1 MTSELEIALAGVESL
16 YDIPED
22 DLIGEVLIPAMSVAD
37 RVRVGAG
44 FFSSQCLAQIAPGL
58 ASFLGQSNGIIELL
72 ISPSISDADR
82 DALARGVLSPQEAI
96 QIAVERLLEE
106 ASLSQHALVHHT
118 LDCLAYLVAAKRM
131 VVRFALMKQGMY
143 HKKLWLLHS
152 GATWA
157 AVHGSGNATARGL
170 LVNGEQMSVDRPWV
184 DGSASQ
190 ARVTKLLA
198 RWDTQWTNRSP
209 HVLCLDL
216 KDGLRVIDRRHTGS
230 TPPSIDDFWQA
241 WNADH
246 ARGLEPPLPPN
257 IDVTVPR
264 LLTIPENVEWK
275 TGKFGHQGHAVDA
288 FLGNGSRGVLA
299 IATGG
304 GKTQTALITA
314 VHEQDRHKGPVL
326 VVIIVPSAPLQR
338 QWAEAVRGFG
348 VEPFQPSTTSGPGRR
363 GLLEEIRA
371 GLSGRDPFTAVM
383 LCTQKLFTEDE
394 SIRSFIAELPAEVLA
409 VLVGDEVHNLGSA
422 GFTAKAPHR
431 FDVRLGLSAT
441 PTRQYDADG
450 TEALFEFFGSQVYEF
465 TLRDAINAGCLTP
478 YNYHVHQVELTEQEM
493 AEYEDLTR
501 QLQRKGFI
509 GADDG
514 KDFGHDAQVE
524 HLLRKRRAVLEQ
536 VQAKIPALERL
547 LEMGGPQNVARTLIY
562 TSAKPVA
569 LTGPSQIYLVNGVL
583 RRLGIRFHQ
592 YTSTESSSSDSAKYL
607 ERFRNGDYQALT
619 AMKVLDE
626 GVDIPQTDTAYLLAS
641 SSVRREWIQ
650 RRGRI
655 LRQFPG
661 KEIAELHDFLV
672 VPPRLGTVAA
682 RSVLKGELARAREFS
697 DTAENEYDNDGPR
710 EIIAMYETAL

>member
-1 MTSELEIALAGVESL
+1 MTSEFKMALADVEPL

-22 DLIGEVLIPAMSVAD
+22 DLIGDVLIPAMAVAD
-37 RVRVGAG
+37 HVRVGAG

-58 ASFLGQSNGIIELL
+58 ASFLERSNGTVELL
-72 ISPSISDADR
+72 MSPSISDADR
-82 DALARGVLSPQEAI
+82 DALARGVLSPQETI
-96 QIAVERLLEE
+96 QIAVDRLLEE

-118 LDCLAYLVAAKRM
+118 LDCLAYLVAAKRL

-143 HKKLWLLHS
+143 HKKQWLLRS

-170 LVNGEQMSVDRPWV
+170 LVNGEQMSVDRPWA

-198 RWDTQWTNRSP
+198 RWDSQWANKSP
-209 HVLCLDL
+209 HVLCIDL
-216 KDGLRVIDRRHTGS
+216 KDGLRVAARRHSGAA
-230 TPPSIDDFWQA
+230 PPSIDDFWRA
-241 WNADH
+241 WHADH
-246 ARGLEPPLPPN
+246 ARGLEPPLPPG
-257 IDVTVPR
+257 IDVAGPR
-264 LLTIPENVEWK
+264 LLTIPENVEWR

-288 FLGNGSRGVLA
+288 FLGNGSRGILA

-304 GKTQTALITA
+304 GKTQTALIAA

-326 VVIIVPSAPLQR
+326 VLVIVPSSPLLR

-348 VEPFQPSTTSGPGRR
+348 VEPFQPSTRSGPQRR

-371 GLSGRDPFTAVM
+371 GLSGRDLFTAVI

-394 SIRSFIAELPAEVLA
+394 GMRSFIAELPDEVLA

-422 GFTAKAPHR
+422 GFMAKAPHR
-431 FDVRLGLSAT
+431 FNVRLGLSAT
-441 PTRQYDADG
+441 PSRQYDADG
-450 TEALFEFFGSQVYEF
+450 TEALFEFFGSPVFEF
-465 TLRDAINAGCLTP
+465 TLRDAIDAGCLTP
-478 YNYHVHQVELTEQEM
+478 YNYHVHEVELTEQEM

-536 VQAKIPALERL
+536 TQAKIPALEHL
-547 LEMGGPQNVARTLIY
+547 LEMGGPEKVARTLIY

-569 LTGPSQIYLVNGVL
+569 LTGPSQIHLVNNVL

-592 YTSTESSSSDSAKYL
+592 YTSTETSSSGAAQYL
-607 ERFRNGDYQALT
+607 ERFSSGDYQALT

-641 SSVRREWIQ
+641 STVRREWIQ

-655 LRQFPG
+655 LRQSPG
-661 KEIAELHDFLV
+661 KRIAELHDFLV
-672 VPPRLGTVAA
+672 VPPRLDTTAA
-682 RSVLKGELARAREFS
+682 RSVLKGELARAREFAG
-697 DTAENEYDNDGPR
+697 TAENEYDNDGPR
-710 EIIAMYETAL
+710 EIIAKYETAL

>member
-1 MTSELEIALAGVESL
+1 VTSKLEIALADVESL

-22 DLIGEVLIPAMSVAD
+22 DLIGEVLIPAMAVAEY
-37 RVRVGAG
+37 VRIGAG

-58 ASFLGQSNGIIELL
+58 ASFLERSKGTIELL

-82 DALARGVLSPQEAI
+82 DALARGALSPQDAI
-96 QIAVERLLEE
+96 QIAVDRLLEE

-118 LDCLAYLVAAKRM
+118 LDCLAYLVAAKRL

-143 HKKLWLLHS
+143 HKKLWLVRV
-152 GATWA
+152 GTTWA

-170 LVNGEQMSVDRPWV
+170 LVNGEQMSVDRPWT

-190 ARVTKLLA
+190 ARVAKLLT
-198 RWDTQWTNRSP
+198 RWDSQWANKSP
-209 HVLCLDL
+209 HVLCIDL
-216 KDGLRVIDRRHTGS
+216 KDGLRMIDRRHTGS
-230 TPPSIDDFWQA
+230 ALPSIDDFWRA
-241 WNADH
+241 WHADH
-246 ARGLEPPLPPN
+246 ARGLEPSLPPGV
-257 IDVTVPR
+257 DLVGSR
-264 LLTIPENVEWK
+264 LLTIPANVEWR

-288 FLGNGSRGVLA
+288 FLGNGSKGILA

-338 QWAEAVRGFG
+338 QWAEAVRDFG
-348 VEPFQPSTTSGPGRR
+348 VEPFQPSATSVPRR
-363 GLLEEIRA
+363 RSLLEEIRA
-371 GLSGRDPFTAVM
+371 GLSGRDLFTAVI

-394 SIRSFIAELPAEVLA
+394 GIRSFIAELPDEVLA
-409 VLVGDEVHNLGSA
+409 VLVGDEAHNLGSS
-422 GFTAKAPHR
+422 GFTAKATHR
-431 FDVRLGLSAT
+431 FNVRLGLSAT

-450 TEALFEFFGSQVYEF
+450 TEALFDFFGSPVFEF
-465 TLRDAINAGCLTP
+465 TLRDAIDAGCLTP
-478 YNYHVHQVELTEQEM
+478 YNYHVHEVELSEQEM
-493 AEYEDLTR
+493 SEYEDLTR

-514 KDFGHDAQVE
+514 NDFGHGTQVE

-536 VQAKIPALERL
+536 TQAKIPALEYLLQMSGPERL
-547 LEMGGPQNVARTLIY
+547 ARTLIY

-569 LTGPSQIYLVNGVL
+569 VTGLPQIHLVNSVL

-592 YTSTESSSSDSAKYL
+592 YTSRETSSPGAVQYL
-607 ERFRNGDYQALT
+607 ERFSSGDYQVLT

-641 SSVRREWIQ
+641 STVRREWIQ

-655 LRQFPG
+655 LRQSPG
-661 KEIAELHDFLV
+661 KRIAELHDFLV
-672 VPPRLGTVAA
+672 VPPRLDTAAA
-682 RSVLKGELARAREFS
+682 RSVLKGELARAREFAG
-697 DTAENEYDNDGPR
+697 TAENEYDNDGPR
-710 EIIAMYETAL
+710 SIIAKYETAL